1 MQRLDGKHAL
11 LRAGAAASGCVSEA
25 AMIAA
30 AFLASRLPAG
40 RSECAPKTAGP
51 AGSEWLHR
59 IGHGTAGLGRII
71 FGMAAVASQLSQRL
85 RVCGRVH
92 ACACRVGREQVTV
105 GCDVIPKIQR
115 TKYLCD
121 RKLLATVTKKDW
133 RACSCRE
140 RAAPIASVSSGPM
153 PRAPG
158 NGCTMRWN
166 HVGARCTGII
176 RQRGPAQAQADGPV
190 RKPSPCRA
198 HPIISSPVGALRDV
212 LRTPLSASNP
222 NTLARIDNVAN
233 VATCRAMLQR
243 GVACC
248 DALHYVATSG
258 TRSARR
264 ADESAHVLT
273 QFDRVRLGAMCR

>member
-1 MQRLDGKHAL
+1 MRRRDAREQMRKCVLERRVQRLDGKHAL

-71 FGMAAVASQLSQRL
+71 FGMATVASQLSQRL

-153 PRAPG
+153 LGRLATVALCAGTMLEHVAPASCG
-158 NGCTMRWN
+158 
-166 HVGARCTGII
+166 
-176 RQRGPAQAQADGPV
+176 
-190 RKPSPCRA
+190 S
-198 HPIISSPVGALRDV
+198 GALPKHKP
-212 LRTPLSASNP
+212 T
-222 NTLARIDNVAN
+222 
-233 VATCRAMLQR
+233 
-243 GVACC
+243 
-248 DALHYVATSG
+248 AL
-258 TRSARR
+258 
-264 ADESAHVLT
+264 
-273 QFDRVRLGAMCR
+273 